1 LVYDSLSG
9 GDLKALV
16 VDDDLALADVV
27 SFTLRKAGYEVILA
41 HDGLVALDRWRNEKP
56 ELIILD
62 LNLPKVDG
70 LSVCR
75 QIRAQDDTPII
86 ILSVC
91 GEEDD
96 IVTGLKLGA
105 DDYIVKPFSPR
116 QMVARVE
123 AVLRRVGDTRPSP
136 GHLTVG
142 EFTLDLSRC
151 KVSCRDE
158 LIAKLTPLECRLM
171 EVLMLNRD
179 QVMLADTLI
188 DQVWGPQGG
197 DKDMLKQLVYRLRH
211 KIEIC
216 PSKLM
221 FIETVSGVGYSLVI
235 ASETK

>member
-1 LVYDSLSG
+1 
-9 GDLKALV
+9 LKALV
-16 VDDDLALADVV
+16 VDDDLALADIV

-41 HDGLVALDRWRNEKP
+41 HDGLVALDRWRNESP

-62 LNLPKVDG
+62 LNLPKIDG

-75 QIRAQDDTPII
+75 QIREHDDTPII
-86 ILSVC
+86 ILSVRD
-91 GEEDD
+91 EEDD
-96 IVTGLKLGA
+96 IVMGLKLGA

-123 AVLRRVGDTRPSP
+123 AVLRRVGDPNPSP
-136 GHLTVG
+136 GNLVVG
-142 EFTLDLSRC
+142 EITLDLSRC

-158 LIAKLTPLECRLM
+158 LIAKLTPLECRLL
-171 EVLMLNRD
+171 EILMLNRD
-179 QVMLADTLI
+179 LVMLADTII
-188 DQVWGPQGG
+188 DQVWGPSGG

-221 FIETVSGVGYSLVI
+221 FIETVSGVGYSLVVT
-235 ASETK
+235 SKNK

>member
-1 LVYDSLSG
+1 M
-9 GDLKALV
+9 KALV

-27 SFTLRKAGYEVILA
+27 SFTLRKAGYEVIVA
-41 HDGLVALDRWRNEKP
+41 YDGLVALDRWRTDLP
-56 ELIILD
+56 DLIILD
-62 LNLPKVDG
+62 LNLPKLDG

-75 QIRAQDDTPII
+75 QIRAQDDTPVI
-86 ILSVC
+86 ILSVR

-116 QMVARVE
+116 QLVARAE
-123 AVLRRVGDTRPSP
+123 AVLRRVGDARPSP
-136 GHLTVG
+136 GHLTIG
-142 EFTLDLSRC
+142 DLSLDLSRC
-151 KVSCRDE
+151 KVSCREE

-171 EVLMLNRD
+171 EILMLNHG
-179 QVMLADTLI
+179 QVMLTDTLI

-211 KIEIC
+211 KIEVC

-221 FIETVSGVGYSLVI
+221 FIETVSGVGYSLNVT
-235 ASETK
+235 SKNK

>member
-1 LVYDSLSG
+1 
-9 GDLKALV
+9 LKALV

-27 SFTLRKAGYEVILA
+27 SFTLRKAGYEVIVA
-41 HDGLVALDRWRNEKP
+41 HDGLVALDRWRTEAP
-56 ELIILD
+56 DLIILD
-62 LNLPKVDG
+62 LNLPKLDG

-86 ILSVC
+86 ILSVRSD
-91 GEEDD
+91 EDD

-116 QMVARVE
+116 QMVARAE
-123 AVLRRVGDTRPSP
+123 AVLRRVGDTSPST
-136 GHLTVG
+136 GQLTVG
-142 EFTLDLSRC
+142 EITLDLSRY
-151 KVSCRDE
+151 KVSCKGE
-158 LIAKLTPLECRLM
+158 VIAKLTPLECRLM
-171 EVLMLNRD
+171 EILMLNHD

-221 FIETVSGVGYSLVI
+221 FIETVSGVGYSLIVI
-235 ASETK
+235 SESK

>member
-1 LVYDSLSG
+1 
-9 GDLKALV
+9 LKALV

-27 SFTLRKAGYEVILA
+27 SFTLRKAGYEVIVA
-41 HDGLVALDRWRNEKP
+41 YDGLVALDRWRTESP
-56 ELIILD
+56 DLIILD
-62 LNLPKVDG
+62 LNLPKLDG

-75 QIRAQDDTPII
+75 QIRTQDDTPII
-86 ILSVC
+86 ILSVR

-96 IVTGLKLGA
+96 IVMGLKLGA

-123 AVLRRVGDTRPSP
+123 AVLRRVGDTRPSS
-136 GHLTVG
+136 GNLSVGDLTL
-142 EFTLDLSRC
+142 ELSRC
-151 KVSCRDE
+151 KVSCRNE

-171 EVLMLNRD
+171 EILMLNQG

-216 PSKLM
+216 PSRLM

-235 ASETK
+235 TLQNK

>member
-1 LVYDSLSG
+1 
-9 GDLKALV
+9 LKALV
-16 VDDDLALADVV
+16 VDDDLALADIV

-41 HDGLVALDRWRNEKP
+41 HDGLVALDRWRNESP

-62 LNLPKVDG
+62 LNLPKMDG

-75 QIRAQDDTPII
+75 QIREHDDTPII
-86 ILSVC
+86 ILSVRD
-91 GEEDD
+91 EEDD
-96 IVTGLKLGA
+96 IVMGLKLGA

-123 AVLRRVGDTRPSP
+123 AVLRRVGDPNPSP
-136 GHLTVG
+136 GNLVVG
-142 EFTLDLSRC
+142 EITLDLSRC

-158 LIAKLTPLECRLM
+158 LIAKLTPLECRLL
-171 EVLMLNRD
+171 EILMLNRD
-179 QVMLADTLI
+179 LVMLADTII
-188 DQVWGPQGG
+188 DQVWGPSGG

-221 FIETVSGVGYSLVI
+221 FIETVSGVGYSLVVT
-235 ASETK
+235 SKNK